1 MSVVSSGTPYTLV
14 AVVTPITDDPA
25 TSGKIKHVPCAPQV
39 KHKWLMAYPGE
50 GGRLEYGIEPLY
62 GRRGY
67 VLLRDLFETEG
78 NLDGWAEY
86 ERHLVECAA
95 GKARK
100 PFPVEKLPAEVRRRR
115 ACGGDPDPVVKP
127 GKAGARA

>member
-39 KHKWLMAYPGE
+39 GHKWLSSYIDE
-50 GGRLEYGIEPLY
+50 RGRREYGIVPLY

-67 VLLRDLFETEG
+67 VLLRDLFEAEG
-78 NLDGWAEY
+78 NAEGWAEY
-86 ERHLVECAA
+86 EKHLAECAA

-115 ACGGDPDPVVKP
+115 ACGGDPEPVAKP